1 MRDTGTL
8 MSTPKLPQ
16 SLVSFDEFGLVEGQD
31 NEELVAA
38 MQGAVEA
45 ANQANA
51 PNTLRGYAED

>member
-1 MRDTGTL
+1 